1 MFSFYL
7 CRVQLL
13 AEDGINE
20 GVDIGNIDFS
30 VTVHVT
36 RANAAIVH
44 DQVDD
49 TVHIEPTDG
58 IIPVNKIWINV
69 VTSSMLILPLPS
81 TSAEG

>member
-1 MFSFYL
+1 MFSLSY
-7 CRVQLL
+7 RVRLF

-20 GVDIGNIDFS
+20 GVDIGNIDFA
-30 VTVHVT
+30 VTVYVN
-36 RANAAIVH
+36 RADGVIVH

-58 IIPVNKIWINV
+58 MIPVNKIWINV